1 VCGELCARV
10 LQDPVEDAPGG
21 VLQVLTVLM
30 LLEVMLVG
38 GDVDA
43 VGFAAAGHRDVEGF
57 SGHFR

>member
-1 VCGELCARV
+1 M